1 MTFAEERAPLFQNE
15 EWQVTSAG
23 LEHKRNGYFI
33 EREQLG
39 ERREDGSWLWPVHL
53 LEKSWCAPAPFA
65 EAFRAA
71 LHHSGIAAD
80 HALDASLQPA
90 SADAPSHGLPH
101 PAGATPIN
109 EPVSLGAL
117 VAVELEVIASGRDR
131 RRKAG

>member
-1 MTFAEERAPLFQNE
+1 MTFAEEAAPLFENA

-39 ERREDGSWLWPVHL
+39 ERRADGAWLWPAHL
-53 LEKSWCAPAPFA
+53 AEKSWCAPAPFA
-65 EAFRAA
+65 EAFQAA
-71 LHHSGIAAD
+71 LDHFGIPANE
-80 HALDASLQPA
+80 ALAPSLERRRPA
-90 SADAPSHGLPH
+90 SA
-101 PAGATPIN
+101 PISERG

-117 VAVELEVIASGRDR
+117 VAVEVEFLAFGRSR

>member
-1 MTFAEERAPLFQNE
+1 MTFADEAAPLFENT

-39 ERREDGSWLWPVHL
+39 ERRDDGSWLWPLHL
-53 LEKSWCAPAPFA
+53 SEKSWCAPAPFA

-71 LHHSGIAAD
+71 LEHFGIAAD
-80 HALDASLQPA
+80 QALGASLERA
-90 SADAPSHGLPH
+90 SAEASSRRLP
-101 PAGATPIN
+101 ATARVSQAS

-117 VAVELEVIASGRDR
+117 VAVELEFIASGRDR